1 MTKTLTEQW
10 RDGKLPNG
18 DYYIKVRGN
27 LTGKEFFVYDNCIN
41 GKWAY
46 TLDGNVIA
54 VISPVPSYEEYNELA
69 TKCNQL
75 QKRLEIATKVL
86 NYYTLEDAY
95 VSCYGNPV
103 NPNPMVARKALKEM
117 EGVK

>member
-10 RDGKLPNG
+10 HA
-18 DYYIKVRGN
+18 GN
-27 LTGKEFFVYDNCIN
+27 LKNSFYYLKFPDTETTEIYNIYDMEKFRYVQDSEKIVV
-41 GKWAY
+41 
-46 TLDGNVIA
+46 LDE
-54 VISPVPSYEEYNELA
+54 VPSYDEYNELD

-75 QKRLEIATKVL
+75 QKRLEIATKAL
-86 NYYTLEDAY
+86 DYYTLEDAY

>member
-54 VISPVPSYEEYNELA
+54 VISPVPNYDEYNELA

-75 QKRLEIATKVL
+75 QKRLEIATRALKKYESAAGCGREAFL
-86 NYYTLEDAY
+86 
-95 VSCYGNPV
+95 
-103 NPNPMVARKALKEM
+103 ALKEM